1 MSEENAELLRRAVE
15 AYNRRDIE
23 ALVAELDPE
32 VEWHPAL
39 PGLIVGA
46 AAIYR
51 GHDGIAEMF
60 RDFYE
65 VLDEIQFEYSEIHDL
80 GDRVVAIGRDPGAR
94 QGQRR
99 RDQVSVRQ
107 RRRRQQRQGDS
118 NPGLSRFRGGV
129 GGGAPRLRG
138 PRRGT

>member
-39 PGLIVGA
+39 PGLLVGA

-65 VLDEIQFEYSEIHDL
+65 VLDEIQFEYSEIQDL
-80 GDRVVAIGRDPGAR
+80 GDRVVAIGEVRVRGKASGAETRSPYANLADISNGKGVRIRGYLDPEEALKAAR
-94 QGQRR
+94 LQE
-99 RDQVSVRQ
+99 
-107 RRRRQQRQGDS
+107 
-118 NPGLSRFRGGV
+118 
-129 GGGAPRLRG
+129 
-138 PRRGT
+138 